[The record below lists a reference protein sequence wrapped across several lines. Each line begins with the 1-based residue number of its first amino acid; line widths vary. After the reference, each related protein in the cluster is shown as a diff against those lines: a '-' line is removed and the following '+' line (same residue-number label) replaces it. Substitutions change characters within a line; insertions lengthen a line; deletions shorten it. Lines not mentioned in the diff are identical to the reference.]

1 MAAAQHHKSKK
12 TRVWLFIGVAIVGV
26 AALAKPGSQM
36 WAQMQQLQSFTPEL
50 QQKVKALSPETK
62 AGLKQVQAGHNRPSD
77 ILTLRQVM
85 QEILSDYQSIVAA
98 VAVDNAAQAADSA
111 RRLANHRIP
120 KGGLLPYFS
129 LDQINDAALAAL
141 PGMNSQVEGSALK
154 LAEAADKG
162 DMATAAEFI
171 GEIGKG
177 CVACH
182 QLFRGQPGVSP
193 HIKNGG

>member
-1 MAAAQHHKSKK
+1 
-12 TRVWLFIGVAIVGV
+12 
-26 AALAKPGSQM
+26 
-36 WAQMQQLQSFTPEL
+36 MQE
-50 QQKVKALSPETK
+50 KVKALSPDTK
-62 AGLKQVQAGHNRPSD
+62 AALKAVQAGHNRPSD

-85 QEILSDYQSIVAA
+85 QEVLSDYQSIIAA

-129 LDQINDAALAAL
+129 LDQINDASLAAL
-141 PGMNSQVEGSALK
+141 PGMNTQVEGHALK

-162 DMATAAEFI
+162 DMAAAAEYI
-171 GEIGKG
+171 GEIAKG

>member
-1 MAAAQHHKSKK
+1 MASQQHKSKK
-12 TRVWLFIGVAIVGV
+12 SRSWLLIGVAVVAV

-36 WAQMQQLQSFTPEL
+36 WAQIQQLQSYTPTL
-50 QQKVKALSPETK
+50 QEKVKALSPETK
-62 AGLKQVQAGHNRPSD
+62 AGLKAVQAGHNRPSD
-77 ILTLRQVM
+77 VLTLRQIM
-85 QEILSDYQSIVAA
+85 QEILSDYQSIIAA

-129 LDQINDAALAAL
+129 LDQINDTALAVL
-141 PGMNSQVEGSALK
+141 PAMNTQVEGSALK

-162 DMATAAEFI
+162 DMAAAAEYI

>member
-1 MAAAQHHKSKK
+1 MAAQQPPKSKK
-12 TRVWLFIGVAIVGV
+12 TWLFVAVAVVAV
-26 AALAKPGSQM
+26 AALAKPGAQM
-36 WAQMQQLQSFTPEL
+36 WAQMQQLQSYKPEL
-50 QQKVKALSPETK
+50 QEKVKALSPQTK
-62 AGLKQVQAGHNRPSD
+62 AGLKAVQAGHNRPSD
-77 ILTLRQVM
+77 VLTLRQIM
-85 QEILSDYQSIVAA
+85 QEILSDYQSIIAA
-98 VAVDNAAQAADSA
+98 VAVDNAAQASDSA

-141 PGMNSQVEGSALK
+141 PGMNDQVEGSALK
-154 LAEAADKG
+154 LAAAAEKG
-162 DMATAAEFI
+162 DMATAAEYI

>member
-1 MAAAQHHKSKK
+1 MASQQHKSKK
-12 TRVWLFIGVAIVGV
+12 SRSWLVIAVAVAAV

-36 WAQMQQLQSFTPEL
+36 WAQMQQLQSYKPEL
-50 QQKVKALSPETK
+50 QEKVKALSPDTK
-62 AGLKQVQAGHNRPSD
+62 AALKAVQAGHNRPSD

-85 QEILSDYQSIVAA
+85 QEVLSDYQSIIAA

-129 LDQINDAALAAL
+129 LDQINDASLAAL
-141 PGMNSQVEGSALK
+141 PGMNTQVEGHALK

-162 DMATAAEFI
+162 DMAAAAEYI

>member
-1 MAAAQHHKSKK
+1 MAPQQQKSKK
-12 TRVWLFIGVAIVGV
+12 SRSWLYIGVAVVAV
-26 AALAKPGSQM
+26 AALAKPGTQM
-36 WAQMQQLQSFTPEL
+36 WAQIQQLQSYKPEL
-50 QQKVKALSPETK
+50 QEKVKALSPETK
-62 AGLKQVQAGHNRPSD
+62 AGLKSVQAGHNRPSD
-77 ILTLRQVM
+77 VLTLRQIM
-85 QEILSDYQSIVAA
+85 QEILSDYQSIIAA
-98 VAVDNAAQAADSA
+98 VAVDNAAQASDSA

-129 LDQINDAALAAL
+129 LDQINDAALSAL
-141 PGMNSQVEGSALK
+141 PGMNTQVEGSALK

-162 DMATAAEFI
+162 DMAAAAEYI